1 MLYLAEVQKQKAG
14 FMGSSKT
21 DLKLLACQRAD
32 QSWSEI
38 TGEEVI
44 PAPGDDANALN
55 AGAIVMVNLGGN
67 RQVQGEIE
75 PAARQLV
82 GMLKNFSRL
91 LEKSKQGEDEIEQ
104 WKASLTYQMQEL
116 NRREMEMEAR
126 LEQMQQMEEEFD
138 RLDQQRQEIS
148 STQEQAARL
157 QEEVDRN
164 RQELESAWS
173 QLRSEQGRIQEQL
186 SQASQTAVLDQQQAS
201 EIQEILSQLA
211 GAVAPT
217 DTVREEL
224 NQAWEILNQQQES
237 LNYHW
242 SQLDQKRQEAE
253 LLKETV
259 DRQTQEVPQKKIE
272 MQQVQASV
280 DEIKLQLQAQQ
291 KVLEAKQE
299 ALQVILMQKQ
309 QQDETHQQLARLAVS
324 SSGVKISQAVDLK
337 ALEEMPLGELEQK
350 VNELR
355 QEMEKFTR
363 FVNDQEE
370 ELGYQQEQI
379 ESVEQKINQA
389 NEFDRMSLETELAEE
404 QDHYQML
411 DKTLVG
417 QRRTLREREEIL
429 NQHQRVLKR
438 REGIADEDG
447 DQRIDLGPVLTQ
459 LETFRQQQEDELHR
473 WEEQVSQ
480 IQGSVQQVQQTFN
493 LQVGDLE
500 QKQREFQQLEQE
512 WQEKRVRSAALRGVV
527 DLYQEMLQPVQDQL
541 NGIRQHLEAIANGL
555 NQIQETGDYQLQ
567 SIAQLRQTLNSFVQ

>member
-32 QSWSEI
+32 QSWAEI

-44 PAPGDDANALN
+44 PAPGEDANVLN
-55 AGAIVMVNLGGN
+55 AGAIVMVNLSGN
-67 RQVQGEIE
+67 RQIQGEIE

-126 LEQMQQMEEEFD
+126 LEQMQQMEEDFE
-138 RLDQQRQEIS
+138 RLDQQRQEVS
-148 STQEQAARL
+148 GTQENAARL
-157 QEEVDRN
+157 QEEVERN
-164 RQELESAWS
+164 RQELESAWA
-173 QLRSEQGRIQEQL
+173 QLRSEQNRIQEQL
-186 SQASQTAVLDQQQAS
+186 SQASQTAVLDQQQTA

-211 GAVAPT
+211 GSVAPT
-217 DTVREEL
+217 DTVREQV
-224 NQAWEILNQQQES
+224 NQAWELLNQQQGM
-237 LNYHW
+237 LDHHW
-242 SQLDQKRQEAE
+242 AQLEQKRQEAE
-253 LLKETV
+253 QLREIV
-259 DRQTQEVPQKKIE
+259 DRQTQEVPQQKAE
-272 MQQVQASV
+272 MQQMQASV
-280 DEIKLQLQAQQ
+280 EEIKLQLQAQQ

-299 ALQVILMQKQ
+299 ALQVITIQKQ

-337 ALEEMPLGELEQK
+337 GLEKMPLGELEQK
-350 VNELR
+350 VKELQ

-370 ELGYQQEQI
+370 ELGYQQQQI
-379 ESVEQKINQA
+379 EEVERKISQA

-404 QDHYQML
+404 QDHHQML

-429 NQHQRVLKR
+429 NQHQKVLKR
-438 REGIADEDG
+438 REGITEVDG
-447 DQRIDLGPVLTQ
+447 DQRIDLGPVLSQ
-459 LETFRQQQEDELHR
+459 LETYRQQQEDELQR
-473 WEEQVSQ
+473 WEEQVAQ
-480 IQGSVQQVQQTFN
+480 IQSSVQQVQDTFN
-493 LQVGDLE
+493 LQVGSLE
-500 QKQREFQQLEQE
+500 QKQRAFQQLEQE
-512 WQEKRVRSAALRGVV
+512 WQEKRVQSADLWGAVN
-527 DLYQEMLQPVQDQL
+527 LYQEILQPVQDQV
-541 NGIRQHLEAIANGL
+541 NGVRQHLEAIANGL

-567 SIAQLRQTLNSFVQ
+567 SIAQLRQTLSSFV

>member
-1 MLYLAEVQKQKAG
+1 MLYLAEVQKQKAA

-38 TGEEVI
+38 TGEEII
-44 PAPGDDANALN
+44 PAPGENANNLN
-55 AGAIVMVNLGGN
+55 AGAIVMVNLSGN
-67 RQVQGEIE
+67 RQIQGEIE

-126 LEQMQQMEEEFD
+126 LEQMQQMEEEFE
-138 RLDQQRQEIS
+138 RLDQQRQEVS
-148 STQEQAARL
+148 GTQENAARL
-157 QEEVDRN
+157 QEEVERN
-164 RQELESAWS
+164 RQELESAWT
-173 QLRSEQGRIQEQL
+173 QLRSEQNRIQEQL
-186 SQASQTAVLDQQQAS
+186 SQASQTAVLDQQQTS

-211 GAVAPT
+211 GSVAPT
-217 DTVREEL
+217 DMVREQI
-224 NQAWEILNQQQES
+224 NQAWELLNQQQGM
-237 LNYHW
+237 LDHHW
-242 SQLDQKRQEAE
+242 GQVEQKRQEAE
-253 LLKETV
+253 QLREVV
-259 DRQTQEVPQKKIE
+259 DRQTNEVPQKKAE
-272 MQQVQASV
+272 MQQMQSSV
-280 DEIKLQLQAQQ
+280 EEIKLQLQAQQ

-299 ALQVILMQKQ
+299 ALQVITMQKQ

-324 SSGVKISQAVDLK
+324 SSGVKISKAVDLK

-350 VNELR
+350 VNEL
-355 QEMEKFTR
+355 QQDMEKFIR

-370 ELGYQQEQI
+370 ELGYQQQQI
-379 ESVEQKINQA
+379 DAVEQKIGQA

-429 NQHQRVLKR
+429 NQHQKVLKR
-438 REGIADEDG
+438 REGIAEVDG
-447 DQRIDLGPVLTQ
+447 DQRIDLGPVLSQ
-459 LETFRQQQEDELHR
+459 LETYRQQQEDELQR
-473 WEEQVSQ
+473 WEEQVAQ
-480 IQGSVQQVQQTFN
+480 IQSSVQQVQDTFN
-493 LQVGDLE
+493 LQVGSLE

-512 WQEKRVRSAALRGVV
+512 WQEKRVRSAELWGAVN
-527 DLYQEMLQPVQDQL
+527 LYQEILQPVQDQV
-541 NGIRQHLEAIANGL
+541 NGVRQHLEAISNGL

-567 SIAQLRQTLNSFVQ
+567 SIAQLRQTLSSFV

>member
-1 MLYLAEVQKQKAG
+1 MLYLAEVQKQKAA

-38 TGEEVI
+38 TGEEII
-44 PAPGDDANALN
+44 PAPGENANVLN
-55 AGAIVMVNLGGN
+55 AGAIVMVNLSGN
-67 RQVQGEIE
+67 RQIQGEIE

-82 GMLKNFSRL
+82 GMLKNFSRV

-126 LEQMQQMEEEFD
+126 LEQMQQMEEDFE
-138 RLDQQRQEIS
+138 RLDQQRQEVS
-148 STQEQAARL
+148 GTQENAARL
-157 QEEVDRN
+157 QEEVERN
-164 RQELESAWS
+164 RQELESAWT
-173 QLRSEQGRIQEQL
+173 QLRSEQNRIQEQL
-186 SQASQTAVLDQQQAS
+186 SQASQTAVLDQQQTA

-211 GAVAPT
+211 GSVAPT
-217 DTVREEL
+217 DTVREQV
-224 NQAWEILNQQQES
+224 NQAWELLNQQQGM
-237 LNYHW
+237 LDHHW
-242 SQLDQKRQEAE
+242 GQLEQKRQEAE
-253 LLKETV
+253 QLREVV
-259 DRQTQEVPQKKIE
+259 DRQTQEVPQKKAE
-272 MQQVQASV
+272 MQQMQTSV
-280 DEIKLQLQAQQ
+280 EEIKLQLQAQQ

-299 ALQVILMQKQ
+299 ALQVITMQKQ

-337 ALEEMPLGELEQK
+337 ALEDMPLGELEQK
-350 VNELR
+350 VNEL
-355 QEMEKFTR
+355 QQDMEKFTR

-370 ELGYQQEQI
+370 ELGYQQQQI
-379 ESVEQKINQA
+379 EEVEKKISQA

-429 NQHQRVLKR
+429 NQHQKVLKR
-438 REGIADEDG
+438 REGIAEVDG
-447 DQRIDLGPVLTQ
+447 DQRIDLGPVLSQ
-459 LETFRQQQEDELHR
+459 LETYRQQQEDELHR
-473 WEEQVSQ
+473 WEEQVTQ
-480 IQGSVQQVQQTFN
+480 IQSSVQQVQDTFN
-493 LQVGDLE
+493 LQVGSLE

-512 WQEKRVRSAALRGVV
+512 WQEKRVRSAELWGAVN
-527 DLYQEMLQPVQDQL
+527 LYQEILQPVQDQV
-541 NGIRQHLEAIANGL
+541 NGVRHHLEAIANGL

-567 SIAQLRQTLNSFVQ
+567 SIAQLRQTLSSFV

>member
-1 MLYLAEVQKQKAG
+1 MLYLAEVQKQKAA

-32 QSWSEI
+32 QSWAEI
-38 TGEEVI
+38 TGEEIV
-44 PAPGDDANALN
+44 PAPGENANNLN
-55 AGAIVMVNLGGN
+55 AGAIVMVNLSGN
-67 RQVQGEIE
+67 RQIQGEIE

-126 LEQMQQMEEEFD
+126 LEQMQQMEEEFE
-138 RLDQQRQEIS
+138 RLDQQRQEVS
-148 STQEQAARL
+148 GTQEHAARL
-157 QEEVDRN
+157 QEEVERN
-164 RQELESAWS
+164 RQELESAWT
-173 QLRSEQGRIQEQL
+173 QLRSEQNRIQEQL
-186 SQASQTAVLDQQQAS
+186 SQASQTAVLDQQQTA

-211 GAVAPT
+211 GSVAPT
-217 DTVREEL
+217 DTVREQV
-224 NQAWEILNQQQES
+224 NQAWELLNQQQGM
-237 LNYHW
+237 LDHHW
-242 SQLDQKRQEAE
+242 GQLEQKRQEAE
-253 LLKETV
+253 QLKEVV
-259 DRQTQEVPQKKIE
+259 DRQTNEVPQKKADL
-272 MQQVQASV
+272 QQMQASV
-280 DEIKLQLQAQQ
+280 EEIKLQLQAQQ

-299 ALQVILMQKQ
+299 ALQVITMQKQ

-350 VNELR
+350 VNEL
-355 QEMEKFTR
+355 QQDMEKFTR

-370 ELGYQQEQI
+370 ELGYQQQQI
-379 ESVEQKINQA
+379 QEVEQKISQA

-429 NQHQRVLKR
+429 NQHQKVLKR
-438 REGIADEDG
+438 REGITEVDG
-447 DQRIDLGPVLTQ
+447 DQRIDLGPVLSQ
-459 LETFRQQQEDELHR
+459 LETYRQQQEDELHR
-473 WEEQVSQ
+473 WEEQVAQ
-480 IQGSVQQVQQTFN
+480 IQSSVQQVQDTFN
-493 LQVGDLE
+493 LQVGSLE

-512 WQEKRVRSAALRGVV
+512 WQEKRVRSAELWGAVN
-527 DLYQEMLQPVQDQL
+527 LYQEILQPVQDQL
-541 NGIRQHLEAIANGL
+541 NGVRQHLEAIANGL

-567 SIAQLRQTLNSFVQ
+567 SIAQLRQTLSSFI

>member
-32 QSWSEI
+32 QSWAEI
-38 TGEEVI
+38 TGEEIV
-44 PAPGDDANALN
+44 PAPGEDANTLN
-55 AGAIVMVNLGGN
+55 TGAIVMVNLSGN
-67 RQVQGEIE
+67 RQIQGEVE

-126 LEQMQQMEEEFD
+126 LEQMQQMEEDFE
-138 RLDQQRQEIS
+138 RLDQQRQEVS
-148 STQEQAARL
+148 GTQENAARL
-157 QEEVDRN
+157 QEEVERN
-164 RQELESAWS
+164 RQELESAWT
-173 QLRSEQGRIQEQL
+173 QLRSEQNRIQEQL
-186 SQASQTAVLDQQQAS
+186 SQASQTAVLDQQQTS

-211 GAVAPT
+211 GSVAPT
-217 DTVREEL
+217 DTVREQV
-224 NQAWEILNQQQES
+224 NQAWELLNQQQGV
-237 LNYHW
+237 LDHHW
-242 SQLDQKRQEAE
+242 AQLEQKRQEAE
-253 LLKETV
+253 QLREVV
-259 DRQTQEVPQKKIE
+259 DRQTQEVPQRKTE
-272 MQQVQASV
+272 MQQMQTSV
-280 DEIKLQLQAQQ
+280 EEIKLQLQAQQ

-299 ALQVILMQKQ
+299 ALQVIAMQKQ

-324 SSGVKISQAVDLK
+324 SSGVKISQSLDLK
-337 ALEEMPLGELEQK
+337 TLEEMPLGELEQK
-350 VNELR
+350 VNELQ

-370 ELGYQQEQI
+370 ELGYQQQQI
-379 ESVEQKINQA
+379 EEVAQKISQA

-429 NQHQRVLKR
+429 NQHQKVLKR
-438 REGIADEDG
+438 REGIAEVDG
-447 DQRIDLGPVLTQ
+447 DQRIDLGPVLSQ
-459 LETFRQQQEDELHR
+459 LESYRQQQEDELQR
-473 WEEQVSQ
+473 WEEQIAQ
-480 IQGSVQQVQQTFN
+480 IQGSVQQVQDTFN
-493 LQVGDLE
+493 LQVGSLE
-500 QKQREFQQLEQE
+500 QKQREFQKLEQE
-512 WQEKRVRSAALRGVV
+512 WQEKRVQAAELWVSV
-527 DLYQEMLQPVQDQL
+527 NLYQEMLQPVQDQV
-541 NGIRQHLEAIANGL
+541 NGVRQHLEAIANGL

-567 SIAQLRQTLNSFVQ
+567 SIAQLRQTLSSFV

>member
-1 MLYLAEVQKQKAG
+1 VLYLAEVQKQKAG

-32 QSWSEI
+32 QSWTEI
-38 TGEEVI
+38 TGEEII
-44 PAPGDDANALN
+44 PAPGEDANTLN
-55 AGAIVMVNLGGN
+55 AGAIVMVNLSGS
-67 RQVQGEIE
+67 RQIQGEVE

-126 LEQMQQMEEEFD
+126 LEQMQQMEEEFE
-138 RLDQQRQEIS
+138 RLDQQRQEVS
-148 STQEQAARL
+148 GTQENAARL
-157 QEEVDRN
+157 QEEVERN
-164 RQELESAWS
+164 RQELESAWT
-173 QLRSEQGRIQEQL
+173 QLRSEQNRIQEQL
-186 SQASQTAVLDQQQAS
+186 SQASQTAVLDQQQTS

-211 GAVAPT
+211 GSVAPT
-217 DTVREEL
+217 DTVREQV
-224 NQAWEILNQQQES
+224 NQAWELLNQQQGM
-237 LNYHW
+237 LDHHW
-242 SQLDQKRQEAE
+242 GQLEQKRQEAE
-253 LLKETV
+253 QLREVV
-259 DRQTQEVPQKKIE
+259 DRQTQEVPQKKAE
-272 MQQVQASV
+272 MQQMQTSV
-280 DEIKLQLQAQQ
+280 EEIKLQLQAQQ

-299 ALQVILMQKQ
+299 ALQVITMQKQ

-337 ALEEMPLGELEQK
+337 ALEDMPLGELEQK
-350 VNELR
+350 VNEL
-355 QEMEKFTR
+355 QQDMEKFTR

-370 ELGYQQEQI
+370 ELGYQQQQI
-379 ESVEQKINQA
+379 EEVEQKISQA

-417 QRRTLREREEIL
+417 QRRTLREREEVL
-429 NQHQRVLKR
+429 NQHQKVLKR
-438 REGIADEDG
+438 REGIAEIDG

-459 LETFRQQQEDELHR
+459 LETYRQQQEDELQR
-473 WEEQVSQ
+473 WEEQVTQ
-480 IQGSVQQVQQTFN
+480 IQSSVQQVQDTFN
-493 LQVGDLE
+493 LQVGSLE

-512 WQEKRVRSAALRGVV
+512 WQEKRVRSAELWGAVN
-527 DLYQEMLQPVQDQL
+527 LYQEMLQPVQDQV
-541 NGIRQHLEAIANGL
+541 NGVRQHLEAIANGL

-567 SIAQLRQTLNSFVQ
+567 SIAQLRQTLSSFV

>member
-21 DLKLLACQRAD
+21 DLKLLAFQKAD
-32 QSWSEI
+32 QSWAEV
-38 TGEEVI
+38 TGEEIV
-44 PAPGDDANALN
+44 PAPGEESNVLN

-67 RQVQGEIE
+67 RQIQGEIE

-126 LEQMQQMEEEFD
+126 LEQMQQMEEEFE
-138 RLDQQRQEIS
+138 RLDQQRQEVS
-148 STQEQAARL
+148 GTQENAARL
-157 QEEVDRN
+157 QEEVERN
-164 RQELESAWS
+164 RQELESAWA
-173 QLRSEQGRIQEQL
+173 QLRSEQNRIQEQL
-186 SQASQTAVLDQQQAS
+186 SQASQTAVLDQQQAG
-201 EIQEILSQLA
+201 EIQEVLSQLA
-211 GAVAPT
+211 GSVAPT
-217 DTVREEL
+217 DTVREQL
-224 NQAWEILNQQQES
+224 NQAWEILNQQQEA
-237 LNYHW
+237 LNHHW
-242 SQLDQKRQEAE
+242 PQLEQKRQEAE
-253 LLKETV
+253 QIKEVV
-259 DRQTQEVPQKKIE
+259 DRQTNEVPQRKAE
-272 MQQVQASV
+272 MQQMQASV
-280 DEIKLQLQAQQ
+280 EEIKLQIQVQQ

-299 ALQVILMQKQ
+299 ALQVISMQKQ

-337 ALEEMPLGELEQK
+337 GLEEMPLGDLEQK
-350 VNELR
+350 VNELQ
-355 QEMEKFTR
+355 QEMEKFIR

-370 ELGYQQEQI
+370 ELGYQQEQVG
-379 ESVEQKINQA
+379 EVEKKINQA
-389 NEFDRMSLETELAEE
+389 NEFDRISLETELAEE

-447 DQRIDLGPVLTQ
+447 DQRIDLGPVLSQ
-459 LETFRQQQEDELHR
+459 LETYRQQQEDELHR
-473 WEEQVSQ
+473 WEGQVTEMQS
-480 IQGSVQQVQQTFN
+480 SVQQVQDTFN
-493 LQVGDLE
+493 LQVGDLDHK
-500 QKQREFQQLEQE
+500 QKEFQKLEQE
-512 WQEKRVRSAALRGVV
+512 WQAGQVRVAELGGAVS
-527 DLYQEMLQPVQDQL
+527 LYQEMLQSFQDHV
-541 NGIRQHLEAIANGL
+541 NGVREKLEAIANGL

-567 SIAQLRQTLNSFVQ
+567 SISQLRQTLSGFI

>member
-21 DLKLLACQRAD
+21 DLKLLACQRSD
-32 QSWSEI
+32 QSWAEV
-38 TGEEVI
+38 TGEEVV
-44 PAPGDDANALN
+44 PAPGEDANALN

-67 RQVQGEIE
+67 RQVQGDIE

-82 GMLKNFSRL
+82 TMLKNFSRL

-126 LEQMQQMEEEFD
+126 VEQMQQMEEEFD
-138 RLDQQRQEIS
+138 RLEQQRQEVS
-148 STQEQAARL
+148 GTQDQAARL
-157 QEEVDRN
+157 QEEVERN
-164 RQELESAWS
+164 RQELESAWT
-173 QLRSEQGRIQEQL
+173 QLRSEQSRIQEQL
-186 SQASQTAVLDQQQAS
+186 SQASQTAVLDQQQAA
-201 EIQEILSQLA
+201 EIQEVLSQLA

-217 DTVREEL
+217 DTVREQL
-224 NQAWEILNQQQES
+224 NQAWELLNQQQEA

-242 SQLDQKRQEAE
+242 SQLEAKRQEAE
-253 LLKETV
+253 QLKAVV
-259 DRQTQEVPQKKIE
+259 DRQNQEVPQKKAEI
-272 MQQVQASV
+272 QQVQSSV
-280 DEIKLQLQAQQ
+280 EEIKIQLQAQQ
-291 KVLEAKQE
+291 KALEAKQE
-299 ALQVILMQKQ
+299 ALQVIAMQKQ

-324 SSGVKISQAVDLK
+324 DPGVKISQAVDLK
-337 ALEEMPLGELEQK
+337 VLEDMPLGELEQK
-350 VNELR
+350 VNELQ
-355 QEMEKFTR
+355 QEMDKFTR

-370 ELGYQQEQI
+370 ELGYQRQQI
-379 ESVEQKINQA
+379 EEVEKKINQA
-389 NEFDRMSLETELAEE
+389 NEFDRISLETELAEE

-447 DQRIDLGPVLTQ
+447 DQRIDLGPVLIQ

-480 IQGSVQQVQQTFN
+480 IQGSVQQVQNTFN
-493 LQVGDLE
+493 LQLGDLE
-500 QKQREFQQLEQE
+500 QKQKEYQRLEQE
-512 WQEKRVRSAALRGVV
+512 WQEKRVRAAELWGAVN
-527 DLYQEMLQPVQDQL
+527 LYQEILQPVQDHV
-541 NGIRQHLEAIANGL
+541 NGVRQHLEGIANGL

-567 SIAQLRQTLNSFVQ
+567 SIAQLRQTLSSFI

>member
-1 MLYLAEVQKQKAG
+1 MLYLAEVQKQKAA

-32 QSWSEI
+32 QSWAEI
-38 TGEEVI
+38 TGEETI
-44 PAPGDDANALN
+44 PAPGENANTLN
-55 AGAIVMVNLGGN
+55 AGAIVMVNLSGN
-67 RQVQGEIE
+67 RQIQGEIE

-126 LEQMQQMEEEFD
+126 LEQMQQMEEEFE
-138 RLDQQRQEIS
+138 RLDQQRQEVS
-148 STQEQAARL
+148 GTQENAARL
-157 QEEVDRN
+157 QEEVERN
-164 RQELESAWS
+164 RQELESAWA
-173 QLRSEQGRIQEQL
+173 QLRSEQNRIQEQL
-186 SQASQTAVLDQQQAS
+186 SQASQTAVLDQQQTA

-211 GAVAPT
+211 GSVAPT
-217 DTVREEL
+217 DTVREQV
-224 NQAWEILNQQQES
+224 NQAWELLNQQQGM
-237 LNYHW
+237 LDHHW
-242 SQLDQKRQEAE
+242 AQLEQKRQEAE
-253 LLKETV
+253 QLKEIV
-259 DRQTQEVPQKKIE
+259 DRQTQEVPQRKTE
-272 MQQVQASV
+272 MQQMQASV
-280 DEIKLQLQAQQ
+280 EEIKLQLQAQQ

-299 ALQVILMQKQ
+299 ALQVITMQKQ

-324 SSGVKISQAVDLK
+324 SSGVKISQALDLK
-337 ALEEMPLGELEQK
+337 ALEGMPLGELEQK
-350 VNELR
+350 VKELQ

-370 ELGYQQEQI
+370 ELGYQQQQI
-379 ESVEQKINQA
+379 EEVEKKINQA

-429 NQHQRVLKR
+429 NQHQKVLKR
-438 REGIADEDG
+438 REGITEVDG
-447 DQRIDLGPVLTQ
+447 DQRIDLGPVLSQ
-459 LETFRQQQEDELHR
+459 LETYRQQQEDELQR
-473 WEEQVSQ
+473 WEEQVTQ
-480 IQGSVQQVQQTFN
+480 IQSSVQQVQDTFN
-493 LQVGDLE
+493 LQVGSLE

-512 WQEKRVRSAALRGVV
+512 WQEKRVQAADLWGAVN
-527 DLYQEMLQPVQDQL
+527 LYQEMLQPVQDQV
-541 NGIRQHLEAIANGL
+541 NGVRQHLEAIANGL

-567 SIAQLRQTLNSFVQ
+567 SIAQLRQTLSSFV

>member
-1 MLYLAEVQKQKAG
+1 MLYLAEVQKQKAA

-38 TGEEVI
+38 TGEEII
-44 PAPGDDANALN
+44 PAPGENANTLN
-55 AGAIVMVNLGGN
+55 AGAIVMVNLSGN
-67 RQVQGEIE
+67 RQIQGEIE

-82 GMLKNFSRL
+82 GMLKNFSRV

-126 LEQMQQMEEEFD
+126 LEQMQQMEEDFE
-138 RLDQQRQEIS
+138 RLDQQRQEVS
-148 STQEQAARL
+148 GTQENAARL
-157 QEEVDRN
+157 QEEVERN
-164 RQELESAWS
+164 RQELESAWT
-173 QLRSEQGRIQEQL
+173 QLRSEQNRIQEQL
-186 SQASQTAVLDQQQAS
+186 SQASQTAVLDQQQTA

-211 GAVAPT
+211 GSVAPT
-217 DTVREEL
+217 DTVREQV
-224 NQAWEILNQQQES
+224 NQAWELLNQQQGM
-237 LNYHW
+237 LDHHW
-242 SQLDQKRQEAE
+242 GQLEQKRQEAE
-253 LLKETV
+253 QLREVV
-259 DRQTQEVPQKKIE
+259 DRQTQEVPQKKAE
-272 MQQVQASV
+272 MQQMQTSV
-280 DEIKLQLQAQQ
+280 EEIKLQLQAQQ

-299 ALQVILMQKQ
+299 ALQVITMQKQ

-337 ALEEMPLGELEQK
+337 ALEDMPLGELEQK
-350 VNELR
+350 VNEL
-355 QEMEKFTR
+355 QQDMEKFTR

-370 ELGYQQEQI
+370 ELGYQQQQI
-379 ESVEQKINQA
+379 EEVEKKISQA

-429 NQHQRVLKR
+429 NQHQKVLKR
-438 REGIADEDG
+438 REGIAEVDG
-447 DQRIDLGPVLTQ
+447 DQRIDLGPVLSQ
-459 LETFRQQQEDELHR
+459 LETYRQQQEDELHR
-473 WEEQVSQ
+473 WEEQVTQ
-480 IQGSVQQVQQTFN
+480 IQSSVQQVQDTFN
-493 LQVGDLE
+493 LQVGSLE

-512 WQEKRVRSAALRGVV
+512 WQEKRVRAAELWGTVN
-527 DLYQEMLQPVQDQL
+527 LYQEILQPVQDQV
-541 NGIRQHLEAIANGL
+541 NGVRHHLEAIANGL

-567 SIAQLRQTLNSFVQ
+567 SIAQLRQTLSSFV

>member
-32 QSWSEI
+32 QSWAEI
-38 TGEEVI
+38 TGEEIV
-44 PAPGDDANALN
+44 PAPGEDANTLN
-55 AGAIVMVNLGGN
+55 AGAIVMVNLSGN
-67 RQVQGEIE
+67 RQIQGEVE

-126 LEQMQQMEEEFD
+126 LEQMQQMEEDFE
-138 RLDQQRQEIS
+138 RLDQQRQEVS
-148 STQEQAARL
+148 GTQENAARL
-157 QEEVDRN
+157 QEEVERN
-164 RQELESAWS
+164 RQELESAWT
-173 QLRSEQGRIQEQL
+173 QLRSEQNRIQEQL
-186 SQASQTAVLDQQQAS
+186 SQASQTAVLDQQQTS

-211 GAVAPT
+211 GSVAPT
-217 DTVREEL
+217 DTVREQV
-224 NQAWEILNQQQES
+224 NQAWELLNQQQGV
-237 LNYHW
+237 LDHHW
-242 SQLDQKRQEAE
+242 AQLEQKRQEAE
-253 LLKETV
+253 QLREVV
-259 DRQTQEVPQKKIE
+259 DRQTQEVPQRKTE
-272 MQQVQASV
+272 MQQMQTSV
-280 DEIKLQLQAQQ
+280 EEIKLQLQAQQ

-299 ALQVILMQKQ
+299 ALQVIAMQKQ

-324 SSGVKISQAVDLK
+324 SSGVKISQSLDLK
-337 ALEEMPLGELEQK
+337 TLEEMPLGELEQK
-350 VNELR
+350 VNELQ

-370 ELGYQQEQI
+370 ELGYQQQQI
-379 ESVEQKINQA
+379 EEVAQKISQA

-429 NQHQRVLKR
+429 NQHQKVLKR
-438 REGIADEDG
+438 REGIAEVDG
-447 DQRIDLGPVLTQ
+447 DQRIDLGPVLSQ
-459 LETFRQQQEDELHR
+459 LESYRQQQEDELQR
-473 WEEQVSQ
+473 WEEQIAQ
-480 IQGSVQQVQQTFN
+480 IQGSVQQVQDTFN
-493 LQVGDLE
+493 LQVGSLE
-500 QKQREFQQLEQE
+500 QKQREFQKLEQE
-512 WQEKRVRSAALRGVV
+512 WQEKRVQAAELWVSV
-527 DLYQEMLQPVQDQL
+527 NLYQEMLQPVQDQV
-541 NGIRQHLEAIANGL
+541 NGVRQHLEAIANGL

-567 SIAQLRQTLNSFVQ
+567 SIAQLRQTLSSFV